1 MIDLRP
7 RAGLP
12 QLAAARAYTPDI
24 SAADAKALSELTEC
38 SRGHQH
44 PIAQVLCIRLT
55 SSPRHRGS
63 PAKISF

>member
-1 MIDLRP
+1 MIDLRS

-24 SAADAKALSELTEC
+24 SAANTKVLSELTGC
-38 SRGHQH
+38 SRGRQH
-44 PIAQVLCIRLT
+44 PIAQVLCMRLT